1 MVNDNIEQIEK
12 ATIDFAN
19 QIKTKINSEEKTETL
34 LKTDQKVLARI
45 TDGIYR
51 HAYSALRELICN
63 SYDAD
68 ATEIYIDTDV
78 PLFRT
83 ITVRD
88 NGNGMSIDTLSNV
101 LHHIGGSAKRNPQKK
116 DLGIFD
122 QKDATLSPIKKRKLI
137 GKIGIGLFS
146 VAQLTRDFTIVTK
159 QKGDDYYLIADI
171 KLNNYSEE
179 MIRQFE
185 KRGEDFDTGI
195 VYVYTQKTSNI
206 EAHGTDIILKN
217 LKQSAIDQLR
227 SIDIWQQSIS
237 EDFELL
243 GKPERPSYHIG
254 EIDTDNNEL
263 LEDNAVLPWGTD
275 LSPEEKYA
283 SLYSQLLKQ
292 PNPSYSL
299 NLDNYLQM
307 LWILGLSL
315 PLKYI
320 DISPYDLKLG
330 DSKYIYHIQNNGKSP
345 KKIEAEN
352 QNVKICELLGF
363 SKNYD
368 DDFVVFIDG
377 VKLSRPIKYLDK
389 ADSSAQFSENAYFF
403 GKFEPDFSNFESKET
418 GGKLKFEAFIKWSPK
433 ILPKEHRGVF
443 PPQNGEK
450 ILSSIIKLLT
460 LQFERQNST
469 WLLFL
474 TFRCDKQCLDTE
486 LLKKYMNVL
495 YQNYEDVDFRKHL
508 NSKIY
513 QIGNEIILENDEL
526 LQENV
531 FEEIVG
537 ISVLKWI
544 LKNSVEKGIHM
555 KTRSVGMYKIG
566 EKQKEE
572 DEEGML
578 FSMVLEF
585 KKDNSFVKDATSL
598 LPTHNPVADEEVLCG
613 IKIIDKISNASHI
626 DDILEKNIELYNTLK
641 QSILSLLDEAGYDI
655 KCYPY

>member
-1 MVNDNIEQIEK
+1 MTNDNIEQIEK

-159 QKGDDYYLIADI
+159 QRGDDYYLIADI

-254 EIDTDNNEL
+254 EIDTDNN
-263 LEDNAVLPWGTD
+263 
-275 LSPEEKYA
+275 
-283 SLYSQLLKQ
+283 
-292 PNPSYSL
+292 
-299 NLDNYLQM
+299 
-307 LWILGLSL
+307 
-315 PLKYI
+315 
-320 DISPYDLKLG
+320 
-330 DSKYIYHIQNNGKSP
+330 
-345 KKIEAEN
+345 
-352 QNVKICELLGF
+352 
-363 SKNYD
+363 
-368 DDFVVFIDG
+368 
-377 VKLSRPIKYLDK
+377 
-389 ADSSAQFSENAYFF
+389 
-403 GKFEPDFSNFESKET
+403 
-418 GGKLKFEAFIKWSPK
+418 
-433 ILPKEHRGVF
+433 
-443 PPQNGEK
+443 
-450 ILSSIIKLLT
+450 
-460 LQFERQNST
+460 
-469 WLLFL
+469 
-474 TFRCDKQCLDTE
+474 
-486 LLKKYMNVL
+486 
-495 YQNYEDVDFRKHL
+495 
-508 NSKIY
+508 
-513 QIGNEIILENDEL
+513 
-526 LQENV
+526 
-531 FEEIVG
+531 G
-537 ISVLKWI
+537 I
-544 LKNSVEKGIHM
+544 
-555 KTRSVGMYKIG
+555 
-566 EKQKEE
+566 
-572 DEEGML
+572 
-578 FSMVLEF
+578 
-585 KKDNSFVKDATSL
+585 
-598 LPTHNPVADEEVLCG
+598 
-613 IKIIDKISNASHI
+613 
-626 DDILEKNIELYNTLK
+626 
-641 QSILSLLDEAGYDI
+641 
-655 KCYPY
+655 

>member
-1 MVNDNIEQIEK
+1 MTNDNIEQIEK
-12 ATIDFAN
+12 ATLDFAN
-19 QIKTKINSEEKTETL
+19 KVRTRIDSEEKTETL

-101 LHHIGGSAKRNPQKK
+101 LHHIGGSAKRNLQKK

-122 QKDATLSPIKKRKLI
+122 KKDATLSPVKKRKLI

-146 VAQLTRDFTIVTK
+146 VAQLTRDFTIITK
-159 QKGDDYYLIADI
+159 QKGNSYYLIADI

-179 MIRQFE
+179 MIRQIE
-185 KRGEDFDTGI
+185 QRGEDFDTGI

-237 EDFELL
+237 EDLELL

-254 EIDTDNNEL
+254 EINTDNSEL
-263 LEDNAVLPWGTD
+263 LGDNAVLPWETD
-275 LSPEEKYA
+275 QSPEEKYA
-283 SLYSQLLKQ
+283 SLYAQLLKQ

-320 DISPYDLKLG
+320 DISPYELKLG
-330 DSKYIYHIQNNGKSP
+330 DSKYIYQIQNNEKSP
-345 KKIEAEN
+345 KKIESEN
-352 QNVKICELLGF
+352 QNIKICELLGF

-368 DDFVVFIDG
+368 DDFAVFIDG

-389 ADSSAQFSENAYFF
+389 ASSSAKFSENAYFF
-403 GKFEPDFSNFESKET
+403 GKFEPDLSSFGQKET

-433 ILPKEHRGVF
+433 ILPKEHRGVCVRIH
-443 PPQNGEK
+443 GA
-450 ILSSIIKLLT
+450 SGA
-460 LQFERQNST
+460 
-469 WLLFL
+469 LFDPDFMKWQL
-474 TFRCDKQCLDTE
+474 AE
-486 LLKKYMNVL
+486 YVLK
-495 YQNYEDVDFRKHL
+495 
-508 NSKIY
+508 S
-513 QIGNEIILENDEL
+513 QIMVEINILEG
-526 LQENV
+526 
-531 FEEIVG
+531 FESALNIDRESFNIAHPHYQLIMRWLHLALRQVVSAVKSKRSEIRKE
-537 ISVLKWI
+537 INTRAQKE
-544 LKNSVEKGIHM
+544 KNSVYENIVSEIKTPFYDNDIPTTKVEVVKQVVEQKAGIVSLS
-555 KTRSVGMYKIG
+555 KKDFEASTYNVQKNLDSKILPRLNAIVGVLDKFNLLENLS
-566 EKQKEE
+566 EKQKNE
-572 DEEGML
+572 L
-578 FSMVLEF
+578 IKAL
-585 KKDNSFVKDATSL
+585 
-598 LPTHNPVADEEVLCG
+598 
-613 IKIIDKISNASHI
+613 IKIISYK
-626 DDILEKNIELYNTLK
+626 E
-641 QSILSLLDEAGYDI
+641 
-655 KCYPY
+655 

>member
-263 LEDNAVLPWGTD
+263 LEDNAVLPWGSD

-433 ILPKEHRGVF
+433 ILPKEHRGVCIRIHGASGALF
-443 PPQNGEK
+443 DQDFMKWQLAEYVLKSQIMVEINILEGFESALNIDRESFNIAHPHYQLVMRWLHLALRQVVSAVKSKRSEIRQEINTKAQKEKTSVYENIVSEIKTPFYDNDIPTTKVEVVKQVVEQKAGIVSLSKKDFEASTYNTQKNLDSK
-450 ILSSIIKLLT
+450 ILPRLNAIVGVL
-460 LQFERQNST
+460 
-469 WLLFL
+469 
-474 TFRCDKQCLDTE
+474 DKFNL
-486 LLKKYMNVL
+486 
-495 YQNYEDVDFRKHL
+495 
-508 NSKIY
+508 
-513 QIGNEIILENDEL
+513 LENLSENQKNEL
-526 LQENV
+526 IKAL
-531 FEEIVG
+531 
-537 ISVLKWI
+537 
-544 LKNSVEKGIHM
+544 
-555 KTRSVGMYKIG
+555 
-566 EKQKEE
+566 
-572 DEEGML
+572 
-578 FSMVLEF
+578 
-585 KKDNSFVKDATSL
+585 
-598 LPTHNPVADEEVLCG
+598 
-613 IKIIDKISNASHI
+613 IKIISYK
-626 DDILEKNIELYNTLK
+626 E
-641 QSILSLLDEAGYDI
+641 
-655 KCYPY
+655 

>member
-1 MVNDNIEQIEK
+1 MIDDHVEKIEK
-12 ATIDFAN
+12 ATIEFAN
-19 QIKTKINSEEKTETL
+19 IVKTRISSEEKTETL

-68 ATEIYIDTDV
+68 ATEIYIDTDA

-83 ITVRD
+83 ITIRD

-101 LHHIGGSAKRNPQKK
+101 LHHIGGSAKRNLQKK
-116 DLGIFD
+116 NLGIFD
-122 QKDATLSPIKKRKLI
+122 KKDATLSPIKKRKLI

-146 VAQLTRDFTIVTK
+146 VAQLTRDFTIITK
-159 QKGDDYYLIADI
+159 QKGNSYYLIADI

-179 MIRQFE
+179 MIRQIE
-185 KRGEDFDTGI
+185 TRGEDFDTGI
-195 VYVYTQKTSNI
+195 VYVYTQKTLNT

-254 EIDTDNNEL
+254 EIDADNSEL
-263 LEDNAVLPWGTD
+263 LGDSAVLPWNAD
-275 LSPEEKYA
+275 QSPEEKYT
-283 SLYSQLLKQ
+283 SLYTQLLKQ
-292 PNPSYSL
+292 PNPSYGR

-330 DSKYIYHIQNNGKSP
+330 DSKYIYQIQNNGKSP

-377 VKLSRPIKYLDK
+377 VKLARPIKYLDK
-389 ADSSAQFSENAYFF
+389 VDSSAQFNENAYFF
-403 GKFEPDFSNFESKET
+403 GKFEPDLSNFGSKET
-418 GGKLKFEAFIKWSPK
+418 GGNLKFEAFIKWSPK
-433 ILPKEHRGVF
+433 ILPKEHRGVCIRIH
-443 PPQNGEK
+443 GA
-450 ILSSIIKLLT
+450 SGA
-460 LQFERQNST
+460 
-469 WLLFL
+469 LFDQDFMKWQL
-474 TFRCDKQCLDTE
+474 AE
-486 LLKKYMNVL
+486 YVLK
-495 YQNYEDVDFRKHL
+495 
-508 NSKIY
+508 S
-513 QIGNEIILENDEL
+513 QIMVEINILEGFESALNIDRESFNIAHPHYQL
-526 LQENV
+526 VMRWLHLALRQVVSAVKSKRSEIRQEINTRV
-531 FEEIVG
+531 QKE
-537 ISVLKWI
+537 
-544 LKNSVEKGIHM
+544 KNSVYENIVSEIKTPFYDNDIPTTKVEVVKQVVEQKAGIVSLSQ
-555 KTRSVGMYKIG
+555 KDFDASTYNTQKNLDSKILPRLNAIVGVLDKFNLLENLN
-566 EKQKEE
+566 EKQKSE
-572 DEEGML
+572 L
-578 FSMVLEF
+578 IKAL
-585 KKDNSFVKDATSL
+585 
-598 LPTHNPVADEEVLCG
+598 
-613 IKIIDKISNASHI
+613 IKIISYK
-626 DDILEKNIELYNTLK
+626 E
-641 QSILSLLDEAGYDI
+641 
-655 KCYPY
+655 

>member
-1 MVNDNIEQIEK
+1 MTNDNIEQIEK
-12 ATIDFAN
+12 ATLDFAN
-19 QIKTKINSEEKTETL
+19 KVRTRIDSEEKTETL

-101 LHHIGGSAKRNPQKK
+101 LHHIGGSAKRNLQKK

-122 QKDATLSPIKKRKLI
+122 KKDATLSPIKKRKLI

-146 VAQLTRDFTIVTK
+146 VAQLTRDFTIITK
-159 QKGDDYYLIADI
+159 QKGNPYYLIADI

-179 MIRQFE
+179 MIRQIE
-185 KRGEDFDTGI
+185 QRGEDFDTGI

-217 LKQSAIDQLR
+217 LKQSAVDQLR

-254 EIDTDNNEL
+254 EIDSDNSEL
-263 LEDNAVLPWGTD
+263 LGDNAILPWETD
-275 LSPEEKYA
+275 QSPEEKYA
-283 SLYSQLLKQ
+283 SLYAQLLKQ
-292 PNPSYSL
+292 PNPSYTL

-330 DSKYIYHIQNNGKSP
+330 DCKYIYQIQNNEKSP

-352 QNVKICELLGF
+352 QNIKICELLGF

-377 VKLSRPIKYLDK
+377 IKLSRPIKYLDK
-389 ADSSAQFSENAYFF
+389 ASSSAQFNENAYFF
-403 GKFEPDFSNFESKET
+403 GKFEPDLSNFGHKET

-433 ILPKEHRGVF
+433 ILPKEHRGVCVRIHGASGALF
-443 PPQNGEK
+443 DPDFMKWQLAEYVLKSQIMVEINILEGFESALNIDRESFNIAHPHYQLIMRWLHLALRQVVSAVKSKRSEIRQEINTKAQKEKNSIYENIVSEIKTPFYDNNIPTTKVEVVKQVIERKAGIVSLSKKDFEASTYNAQKNLDSK
-450 ILSSIIKLLT
+450 ILPRLNAIVGVL
-460 LQFERQNST
+460 
-469 WLLFL
+469 
-474 TFRCDKQCLDTE
+474 DKFNL
-486 LLKKYMNVL
+486 
-495 YQNYEDVDFRKHL
+495 
-508 NSKIY
+508 
-513 QIGNEIILENDEL
+513 LENL
-526 LQENV
+526 
-531 FEEIVG
+531 
-537 ISVLKWI
+537 S
-544 LKNSVEKGIHM
+544 
-555 KTRSVGMYKIG
+555 
-566 EKQKEE
+566 EKQKNE
-572 DEEGML
+572 L
-578 FSMVLEF
+578 IKAL
-585 KKDNSFVKDATSL
+585 
-598 LPTHNPVADEEVLCG
+598 
-613 IKIIDKISNASHI
+613 IKIISYK
-626 DDILEKNIELYNTLK
+626 E
-641 QSILSLLDEAGYDI
+641 
-655 KCYPY
+655 

>member
-1 MVNDNIEQIEK
+1 MTNDNIEQIEK

-159 QKGDDYYLIADI
+159 QRGDDYYLIADI

-330 DSKYIYHIQNNGKSP
+330 ASKYIYHIQNNGKSP

-433 ILPKEHRGVF
+433 ILPKEHRGVCIRIHGASGALF
-443 PPQNGEK
+443 DQDFMKWQLAEYVLKSQIMVEINILEGFESALNIDRESFNIAHPHYQLVMRWLHLALRQVVSAVKSKRSEIRQEINTKAQKEKTSVYENIVSEIKTPFYDNDIPTTKVEVVKQVVEQKAGIVSLSKKDFEASTYNTQKNLDSK
-450 ILSSIIKLLT
+450 ILPRLNAIVGVL
-460 LQFERQNST
+460 
-469 WLLFL
+469 
-474 TFRCDKQCLDTE
+474 DKFNL
-486 LLKKYMNVL
+486 
-495 YQNYEDVDFRKHL
+495 
-508 NSKIY
+508 
-513 QIGNEIILENDEL
+513 LENLSENQKNEL
-526 LQENV
+526 IKAL
-531 FEEIVG
+531 
-537 ISVLKWI
+537 
-544 LKNSVEKGIHM
+544 
-555 KTRSVGMYKIG
+555 
-566 EKQKEE
+566 
-572 DEEGML
+572 
-578 FSMVLEF
+578 
-585 KKDNSFVKDATSL
+585 
-598 LPTHNPVADEEVLCG
+598 
-613 IKIIDKISNASHI
+613 IKIISYK
-626 DDILEKNIELYNTLK
+626 E
-641 QSILSLLDEAGYDI
+641 
-655 KCYPY
+655 